1 MRCNQKRAK
10 HNSGARSQD
19 QGFAHFSLPFVST
32 FEVLFVGGNNHLGAK
47 GLFVVGRLLNMP
59 DKEAMRR
66 VLPATLRNT
75 RLQRARHVVAIVKAL
90 GIGRASVDLVL

>member
-47 GLFVVGRLLNMP
+47 GLFVVGRLLDAV
-59 DKEAMRR
+59 DKQIARS
-66 VLPATLRNT
+66 VLFF
-75 RLQRARHVVAIVKAL
+75 
-90 GIGRASVDLVL
+90 